1 MFGKDGDKLKSF
13 LGSQSQLKGELSSTG
28 ILRLEGA
35 VVGTIKADQVLLTE
49 TAVIKGD
56 IIARKIIVGGQVEGN
71 LIAEDLVE
79 IRSKGKVMGR
89 IFTSRFLVMSGG
101 EFNGQITMQP
111 EGQKVVAF
119 ESRERKGSRQ

>member
-28 ILRLEGA
+28 ILRLEGI

-56 IIARKIIVGGQVEGN
+56 IIARKIVVDGRVEGN
-71 LIAEDLVE
+71 LRAEDLVE
-79 IRSKGKVMGR
+79 IRPKGKVRGR

-101 EFNGQITMQP
+101 EFNGQITMQA
-111 EGQKVVAF
+111 EGSKVVEF
-119 ESRERKGSRQ
+119 EAWDKIAGN